1 MFLCDILYITHK
13 SHKLK
18 SVLSYMGPIL
28 NTIIGAGIKL
38 ACNLL
43 NAWLEQ
49 KRQDQLALAARDE
62 KMLDALIASQEKNAN
77 DPFVKVTRRI
87 LFMSITFTMCFLMI
101 YYAFNPQIEY
111 SLIVPKGDSGK
122 LGFVSWIFGG
132 KDWEMVK
139 MTGGLMLASFMD
151 LCFMVVGFYAIP
163 SKRR

>member
-1 MFLCDILYITHK
+1 
-13 SHKLK
+13 
-18 SVLSYMGPIL
+18 MGPIL

-38 ACNLL
+38 GCNLI
-43 NAWLEQ
+43 NAWLDQ
-49 KRQDQLALAARDE
+49 KRQDQLALAAKDE
-62 KMLDALIASQEKNAN
+62 KMMQALIDSQVENSK

-101 YYAFNPQIEY
+101 YYAFNPHIEY
-111 SLIVPKGDSGK
+111 NLIVPKGDGA
-122 LGFVSWIFGG
+122 GFSFFSWMFGG

>member
-1 MFLCDILYITHK
+1 
-13 SHKLK
+13 
-18 SVLSYMGPIL
+18 MGPIL

-38 ACNLL
+38 GCNLL

-49 KRQDQLALAARDE
+49 KRQDQLALAARDD
-62 KMLDALIASQEKNAN
+62 KMLDALIKSQAQNAS

-122 LGFVSWIFGG
+122 LGFMSWIFGG
-132 KDWEMVK
+132 KDWEVVK

>member
-1 MFLCDILYITHK
+1 
-13 SHKLK
+13 
-18 SVLSYMGPIL
+18 MGPIL

-38 ACNLL
+38 ACNLI

-62 KMLDALIASQEKNAN
+62 KMLDALIASQAENAR
-77 DPFVKVTRRI
+77 DPFVKVSRRI

-101 YYAFNPQIEY
+101 YYAMNPSITY
-111 SLIVPKGDSGK
+111 NIIVPKGDGAK
-122 LGFVSWIFGG
+122 LGFFSWVFGG
-132 KDWEMVK
+132 KDWEMVQ